1 MESLITIM
9 LAALAA
15 TTCYILIRN
24 ELVYKFQG
32 RIIDLS
38 HDYNIRHIET
48 YTDETCAYRWFQEKH
63 TYTQMVFS
71 FNPLKLKA
79 WYTKEEITRI
89 YS

>member
-1 MESLITIM
+1 MGTLITIM
-9 LAALAA
+9 LAALTA
-15 TTCYILIRN
+15 TTSYILIRN
-24 ELVYKFQG
+24 EFVCKSQN

-48 YTDETCAYRWFQEKH
+48 YTDETCAFRWFQGKY

-71 FNPLKLKA
+71 FKPLKLEA
-79 WYTKEEITRI
+79 WYTKEEIKRI